1 MTLLTQTRS
10 RQPGL
15 WQVELD
21 ALSRIGPWKTVD
33 DILSYA
39 LDLLLDSRPDLRREM
54 ALNLYQRN
62 EITLSRAAELAGTTR
77 WDLARCLKERGTPVI
92 VEVAEPAEMDR
103 DLAAFLDRLPRFDP
117 VAASALAEG
126 CGDQISSQDDDRA
139 DGEGGASG
147 IEGAGTDLCSASQV
161 T

>member
-1 MTLLTQTRS
+1 MTILTQTRS
-10 RQPGL
+10 RQSGL

-33 DILSYA
+33 DILSQA

-77 WDLARCLKERGTPVI
+77 WNLARLLHERGAPVI
-92 VEVAEPAEMDR
+92 VEVSEPAEMDR
-103 DLAAFLDRLPRFDP
+103 ELAAFL
-117 VAASALAEG
+117 E
-126 CGDQISSQDDDRA
+126 
-139 DGEGGASG
+139 
-147 IEGAGTDLCSASQV
+147 
-161 T
+161 